1 MAVSLRTSVRGC
13 QSALMRPSIF
23 VSSVRIR
30 RFATFSHRGEQHDPR
45 IKATISPNYKGTGIV
60 LLALSVLGISTYM
73 TTEAQSIPG
82 EVVKHFFFNAKVDTA
97 RKAVEKILKRI
108 DTMRQSAMTEG
119 FTQMS
124 QQQTEFFNN
133 IELQLQN
140 FAALYERSLDYTVET
155 MGREASSQLAQ
166 IDTMVHDWSELIANP
181 DVKKIAQQYQAL
193 VSNFALV
200 SDIPKVVAFYPT
212 FVSPHLTDHHIII
225 ECVGAFPPV
234 SSPEMEPKLIL
245 HNNTY
250 PLSENRGGIL
260 CFYVPYSDAFPSGN
274 SSLCNYTVQIP
285 HLQKGWFCN
294 SVKDYQYKGS
304 IRVLPE
310 SPGKIVLQYAHV
322 ETSFETKEI
331 SSLSHKQTSRPYGFN
346 RDAIDIPYQLTTEPG
361 WKIKPGTS
369 KFIVHENKG
378 DKKKSSWKLGQETP
392 DRVTWHVSTHK
403 YSPAKHC
410 DKITFTIAAIV
421 ERAITNTTTKEKEVD
436 LKWGDS
442 MVIGVA
448 GDRSTIT
455 FKAFD
460 GTTQVLVPNTR
471 SKYVEFIN
479 RGGRTILS
487 VKSPEE
493 ISYFNFHKLE
503 VSNNE
508 KKT

>member
-1 MAVSLRTSVRGC
+1 
-13 QSALMRPSIF
+13 MRPSIF
-23 VSSVRIR
+23 DSSVRIR

-82 EVVKHFFFNAKVDTA
+82 AIVEHFFFNAKVDTA
-97 RKAVEKILKRI
+97 RKAVEKILKKI

-140 FAALYERSLDYTVET
+140 FAAIYERSLDYTVAT
-155 MGREASSQLAQ
+155 IGHEASSQLAQ

-181 DVKKIAQQYQAL
+181 DVQKIAQQYQAL
-193 VSNFALV
+193 ISNFALV
-200 SDIPKVVAFYPT
+200 SDIPKVIAFYPT

-260 CFYVPYSDAFPSGN
+260 RFYVPFSDAFPDGGS
-274 SSLCNYTVQIP
+274 SSLCTYTVQIP

-322 ETSFETKEI
+322 ETNFETKEI
-331 SSLSHKQTSRPYGFN
+331 SSLSHKQTSRAYGFN
-346 RDAIDIPYQLTTEPG
+346 RDAIDIPYQLLTEPG
-361 WKIKPGTS
+361 WKIKPGTT

-378 DKKKSSWKLGQETP
+378 KRHKSSWRLGQETP
-392 DRVTWHVSTHK
+392 DRVTWLVSTHK
-403 YSPAKHC
+403 YSPTKHC

-442 MVIGVA
+442 MVIGLA

-460 GTTQVLVPNTR
+460 GTIQVLVPNTR
-471 SKYVEFIN
+471 GKYVEFIN

-493 ISYFNFHKLE
+493 ISYFNFDKLK
-503 VSNNE
+503 VANNE
-508 KKT
+508 SKT